1 MLYVTV
7 PASPKYKHMDI
18 EDLWFGDDDK
28 NYGGVITQNSSNT
41 VTRCMTVVPRG
52 MRSTA
57 ARVSYQV
64 AVRLSQFV
72 HSHRNLLDAERH
84 SLYRTFYV
92 PKSSG
97 GLRRIDA
104 PNEDLMVAL
113 RELKAIFESECGAMS
128 LYHTSAFAYI
138 HNRNTIECVKRHQ
151 LNKSKWFGKFDLHNF
166 FGSTTID
173 FIIDMFRKIYPFAI
187 ILRTVQGESV
197 LRDALELCCLDGVLP
212 QGTPMSPML
221 TNIMMIPIDFEI
233 SKKLRELDMVYTRY
247 ADDFLISSRKPF
259 RFKDVEEIIMSV
271 LASFNAPFQLN
282 TKKTRYGS
290 SSGANWNFGIMLNK
304 DNQMTIGRSKKKQF
318 ESMLTAYAKN
328 KKAGANWSLEDVQHL
343 DGLRAYYKAIEGETI
358 DRIVAHISEKHGVDV
373 RRCIKD
379 DLRNLWYTIDKI

>member
-1 MLYVTV
+1 MLYVVT
-7 PASPKYKHMDI
+7 PASQKYRHMDI
-18 EDLWFGDDDK
+18 DDLWFGDDNVD
-28 NYGGVITQNSSNT
+28 YGGLITNNKSNT
-41 VTRCMTVVPRG
+41 VTRCVSTVPKGLRKNI
-52 MRSTA
+52 SQ
-57 ARVSYQV
+57 RVYQI
-64 AVRLSQFV
+64 AVRLAQFNRN
-72 HSHRNLLDAERH
+72 HKNLLEADRH
-84 SLYRTFYV
+84 SLYRTFHV

-104 PNEDLMVAL
+104 PNDELMNAL
-113 RELKAIFESECGAMS
+113 RELKTIFESECGADY

-138 HNRNTIECVKRHQ
+138 HSRNTIECVKRHQ
-151 LNKSKWFGKFDLHNF
+151 TNKSKWFGKFDLHNF

-173 FIIDMFRKIYPFAI
+173 FIINMFRQIYPFAI
-187 ILRTVQGESV
+187 LLRTTTGEAA

-233 SKKLRELDMVYTRY
+233 SKKLRELGMVYTRY
-247 ADDFLISSRKPF
+247 ADDFLISSRNPF
-259 RFKDVEEIIMSV
+259 RFKDVEEIIVSV
-271 LASFNAPFQLN
+271 LNQFNAPFQLN
-282 TKKTRYGS
+282 TQKTRYGS

-328 KKAGANWSLEDVQHL
+328 KKAGINWSLEDVQHL

-358 DRIVAHISEKHGVDV
+358 DRIVNHISTKQGVDI

-379 DLRNLWYTIDKI
+379 DLRNL

>member
-1 MLYVTV
+1 MLYVVT
-7 PASPKYKHMDI
+7 PASQKYRHMDI
-18 EDLWFGDDDK
+18 DDLWFGDDNVD
-28 NYGGVITQNSSNT
+28 YGGLITNNKSNT
-41 VTRCMTVVPRG
+41 VTRCVSRVPKGLRKNV
-52 MRSTA
+52 SQ
-57 ARVSYQV
+57 RVYQI
-64 AVRLSQFV
+64 AVRLAQFNRN
-72 HSHRNLLDAERH
+72 HKNLLEADRH
-84 SLYRTFYV
+84 SLYRTFHV

-104 PNEDLMVAL
+104 PNDELMNAL
-113 RELKAIFESECGAMS
+113 RELKTIFEFECGADY

-151 LNKSKWFGKFDLHNF
+151 TNKSKWFGKFDLHNF

-173 FIIDMFRKIYPFAI
+173 FIINMFRQIYPFAI
-187 ILRTVQGESV
+187 LLRTTTGEAA

-233 SKKLRELDMVYTRY
+233 SKKLRELGMVYTRY
-247 ADDFLISSRKPF
+247 ADDFLISSRNPF
-259 RFKDVEEIIMSV
+259 RFKDVEEIIVSV
-271 LASFNAPFQLN
+271 LNQFNAPFQLN
-282 TKKTRYGS
+282 TQKTRYGS

-328 KKAGANWSLEDVQHL
+328 KKAGINWSLEDVQHL

-358 DRIVAHISEKHGVDV
+358 DRIVNHISTKQGIDV

-379 DLRNLWYTIDKI
+379 DLRNL